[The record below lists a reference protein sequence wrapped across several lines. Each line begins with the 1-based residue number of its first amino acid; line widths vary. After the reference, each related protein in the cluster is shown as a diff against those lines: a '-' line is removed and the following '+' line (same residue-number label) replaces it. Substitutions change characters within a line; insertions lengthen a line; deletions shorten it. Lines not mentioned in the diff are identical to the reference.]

1 MGRCG
6 KCEGIGPGREC
17 ESETCVSLDA
27 QVGDLGTLV
36 TIPASG
42 ATAGASEEACEVE
55 AKVAV
60 AAEVA
65 DEVHFYARVIAL
77 QFLMVS
83 LLF

>member
-1 MGRCG
+1 MWEARGDC
-6 KCEGIGPGREC
+6 PGWEC
-17 ESETCVSLDA
+17 ESETCVSLDG

-55 AKVAV
+55 AKVEV

-65 DEVHFYARVIAL
+65 DEVHFYARLIGL
-77 QFLMVS
+77 QF
-83 LLF
+83 